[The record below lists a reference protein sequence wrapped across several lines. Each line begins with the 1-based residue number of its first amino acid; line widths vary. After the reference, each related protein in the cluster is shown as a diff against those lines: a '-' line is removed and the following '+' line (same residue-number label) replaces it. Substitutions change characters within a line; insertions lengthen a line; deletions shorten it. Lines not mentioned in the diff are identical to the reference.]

1 MLSRNERIDCKVQ
14 ALKRFDP
21 EREVQLD
28 DAFTNYVEGILRATR
43 TRECR
48 LEIDEAIEGYEDAL
62 NRALYER
69 LEKHIANRGSRLA

>member
-1 MLSRNERIDCKVQ
+1 MLSRNERIDGK
-14 ALKRFDP
+14 ARLLKRLDP

-48 LEIDEAIEGYEDAL
+48 LEIDKAIEVYEDAL
-62 NRALYER
+62 NRALYES
-69 LEKHIANRGSRLA
+69 LEKHIANRDSRLA